1 MPAIGTIERK
11 SIVVIDKSFQFIT
24 WEIGNNNLVGFHNI
38 KIAKCTSNKRIAWFV
53 SAILVLFRFA
63 AMIRRIFM
71 VATGYAF
78 FRKLHGEQGLNGQK
92 PNEQKIYEDNRFH
105 AG

>member
-11 SIVVIDKSFQFIT
+11 AIVVINKCFQFIPR
-24 WEIGNNNLVGFHNI
+24 EIGNNNLVGFHNI

-53 SAILVLFRFA
+53 SAILVLFRCA
-63 AMIRRIFM
+63 AIIRRTFM
-71 VATGYAF
+71 VATGNAF
-78 FRKLHGEQGLNGQK
+78 FRKLHGEEGLNGQK
-92 PNEQKIYEDNRFH
+92 PNEQKIYKYNRFH